1 MADTTYESERTEEVT
16 TPEIPAENETP
27 VEETSADTP
36 PVEAPTAEVVDEQ
49 EPKNDLR
56 LNGIHLALGICDA
69 LLTSVERETFHGGI
83 RPDNIR
89 IQDNTVKLG
98 GRLKHEV
105 GEFTPQELEY
115 MAPELFW
122 DGLRTPS
129 ADVYSVGLIL
139 YSVYNYGRLPF
150 WPRVGAITP
159 NGRASALQKR
169 MNGMDIPAPAAA
181 DPDLAAVIARALAFS
196 TDERWEDIVELRDA
210 LGQCDVSDGPADI
223 SMVMDGLVSRG
234 GNSNPLSDEAS
245 RKAVQKAAEE
255 AVDHENADDEAD
267 FAGRRYRRRRNL
279 SWIWIGVLLA
289 FIVGSL
295 ILLLGN
301 CGGKNA
307 PPQDELPGTLV
318 GNHADT
324 IPTPSPSPSPTPGPT
339 ATPEPTEEPAG
350 PQYVVYIEDVSW
362 GEAVARCAELG
373 GRLAMPTNDEELK
386 AITDALELAGL
397 DNAWLGASRQTDGTW
412 ATPEGDVVSYYF
424 WGNGE
429 PSFHDSGDGVRE
441 DFMLLWLFNGVWS
454 GNDSRE
460 DPLEDYFWSY
470 TGKIGFV
477 CQMY

>member
-1 MADTTYESERTEEVT
+1 MSDTTYESDRPEEVVVT
-16 TPEIPAENETP
+16 EPPVAEETP
-27 VEETSADTP
+27 AVETS
-36 PVEAPTAEVVDEQ
+36 EQ

-69 LLTSVERETFHGGI
+69 LLTSVDRDAFHGGV

-89 IQDNTVKLG
+89 IQENTVKLG
-98 GRLKHEV
+98 GKLKHEV

-196 TDERWEDIVELRDA
+196 TDERWEDIVELRYA
-210 LGQCDVSDGPADI
+210 LGQCDVADGPSDI

-234 GNSNPLSDEAS
+234 GISNPLSDES
-245 RKAVQKAAEE
+245 SQKAVQKAAEE
-255 AVDHENADDEAD
+255 AVDHENEDDEAD

-289 FIVGSL
+289 FIIGSL

-301 CGGKNA
+301 CGGGDA

-318 GNHADT
+318 GNPADAV
-324 IPTPSPSPSPTPGPT
+324 PTPSPSPSPTPGPT
-339 ATPEPTEEPAG
+339 ATPEPTEEPVG
-350 PQYVVYIEDVSW
+350 PRYVVYIEDVSW
-362 GEAVARCAELG
+362 GEAVARCQELG
-373 GRLAMPTNDEELK
+373 GRLAMPTNAEELK
-386 AITDALELAGL
+386 EITDALELAGL
-397 DNAWLGASRQTDGTW
+397 NNAWLGASRQTDGTW
-412 ATPEGDVVSYYF
+412 ATPEGDTVSYYF

-429 PSFHDSGDGVRE
+429 PSFHDSGDGVKE
-441 DFMLLWLFNGVWS
+441 DFMLLWLFDGEWS

-460 DPLEDYFWSY
+460 DPLEDYHAAY

>member
-1 MADTTYESERTEEVT
+1 MADTTYESDRTEETIV
-16 TPEIPAENETP
+16 PEADTAADIPAETP
-27 VEETSADTP
+27 VAPSAEE
-36 PVEAPTAEVVDEQ
+36 PVVEESVAGK
-49 EPKNDLR
+49 KNDLR

-69 LLTSVERETFHGGI
+69 LLASVDRQEFHGGV
-83 RPDNIR
+83 RLDNIH
-89 IQDNTVKLG
+89 ILNNTVKLG
-98 GRLKHEV
+98 GKLKHEV
-105 GEFTPQELEY
+105 GKFTPQELEY

-139 YSVYNYGRLPF
+139 YAVYNYGRLPF

-210 LGQCDVSDGPADI
+210 LGQCDVADAPADI
-223 SMVMDGLVSRG
+223 SLVMDGLSRG
-234 GNSNPLSDEAS
+234 GVSNSLSDAAS
-245 RKAVQKAAEE
+245 QKAVQKAAEE
-255 AVDHENADDEAD
+255 AVDNENADYEAD
-267 FAGRRYRRRRNL
+267 FEGRRYRRRRNL
-279 SWIWIGVLLA
+279 SWIWIIALLA

-295 ILLLGN
+295 ILLLGD

-307 PPQDELPGTLV
+307 PPKDELPGTLV
-318 GNHADT
+318 GNPADAV
-324 IPTPSPSPSPTPGPT
+324 PTPSPSPSPTPGPT
-339 ATPEPTEEPAG
+339 ATPEPTEEPTG
-350 PQYVVYIEDVSW
+350 PRYVVYIEDVSW
-362 GEAVARCAELG
+362 GEAVARCEELG
-373 GRLAMPTNDEELK
+373 GRLAMPTSDEELK
-386 AITDALELAGL
+386 EITDALELAGL
-397 DNAWLGASRQTDGTW
+397 NNAWLGGSRQTDGTW
-412 ATPEGDVVSYYF
+412 TTPEGDVISYYF

-429 PSFHDSGDGVRE
+429 PSFHDSGDGVKE
-441 DFMLLWLFNGVWS
+441 DFMLLWNFEGEWS

>member
-1 MADTTYESERTEEVT
+1 MADTTYESDRTEDISA
-16 TPEIPAENETP
+16 PEAPAEEEISVPEAPAEEEVP
-27 VEETSADTP
+27 VSADD
-36 PVEAPTAEVVDEQ
+36 TAEQ

-56 LNGIHLALGICDA
+56 INGIHLALGICDA
-69 LLTSVERETFHGGI
+69 LLTTVDRETFHGGI

-98 GRLKHEV
+98 GKLKHEV
-105 GEFTPQELEY
+105 GEFTPQELEF

-196 TDERWEDIVELRDA
+196 TDERWDDIVELRDA

-245 RKAVQKAAEE
+245 RKAVQKAAED

-289 FIVGSL
+289 FIIGSL

-301 CGGKNA
+301 CGSNT

-318 GNHADT
+318 GNPADAV
-324 IPTPSPSPSPTPGPT
+324 PTPSPSPSPTPGPT
-339 ATPEPTEEPAG
+339 ATPEPTEAPTG
-350 PQYVVYIEDVSW
+350 PRYVVYIEDVSW

-373 GRLAMPTNDEELK
+373 GRLAMPANDEEFK
-386 AITDALELAGL
+386 EITDALELAGL
-397 DNAWLGASRQTDGTW
+397 NNAWLGASRQTDGTW
-412 ATPEGDVVSYYF
+412 ATPEGEVISYYF

-429 PSFHDSGDGVRE
+429 PSFHDAGDGVKE
-441 DFMLLWLFNGVWS
+441 DFMLLWLFDGVWS